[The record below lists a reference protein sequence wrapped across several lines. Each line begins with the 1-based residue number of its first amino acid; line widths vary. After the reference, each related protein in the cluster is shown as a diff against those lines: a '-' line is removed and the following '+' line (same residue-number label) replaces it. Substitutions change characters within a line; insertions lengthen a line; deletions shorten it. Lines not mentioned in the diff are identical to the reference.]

1 MPFLNTMIKG
11 LHFVF
16 PPLGVAAYA
25 FFAFY
30 LLIATIV
37 GNITIWSKIP
47 CITVYP
53 LKYRDTMMN
62 SFLVNTAV
70 ILLASITIAHFC
82 ANAFSSYAAYTTID
96 SKWLHFSF
104 SNTLEKK
111 SLIPKSST

>member
-1 MPFLNTMIKG
+1 LSLPSFPTRRSSDLIVSITWTLHIILYMIVPNGFIIMPFLNTMIKG

-47 CITVYP
+47 CRSEEHTSE
-53 LKYRDTMMN
+53 LQSREN
-62 SFLVNTAV
+62 
-70 ILLASITIAHFC
+70 
-82 ANAFSSYAAYTTID
+82 
-96 SKWLHFSF
+96 
-104 SNTLEKK
+104 
-111 SLIPKSST
+111 